1 MRRVAAIAILMLA
14 LTPLFALSNPFDSI
28 LSMSSQQGY
37 RGQLYTQ
44 ASLARQGGEDVDY
57 ISQKASDIDIE
68 SLVDQRVEEL
78 LSQRPAG
85 DNSILYSRTMAE
97 RITQAVLDELE
108 AQSQPE
114 QPVEVDVEAIVD
126 EVVARLSQEFTV
138 SVDTDE
144 VATIAAQKV
153 ASSIPSSDAILEEVR
168 ASLDPDAIAD
178 EVYSRVMDELPQD
191 SSMRQHGFFVDGMIH
206 ATLLRGNDFVPG
218 GTFAFGYR
226 NGVSLYSLYT
236 RFDYF
241 LAPLGSTT
249 GRLATLEFMV
259 EPGLSFEYVVASQD
273 WQEVRLAVDFGYYM
287 QFIER
292 YDEPTVFYL
301 SYNGLMIRPTVSV
314 RANLYLFRVELG
326 LYYQSAVY
334 PRYSDYDG
342 FGLYIKLF

>member
-37 RGQLYTQ
+37 RGQIYTQ
-44 ASLARQGGEDVDY
+44 ASLARQVGEDVDY

-108 AQSQPE
+108 AQSE
-114 QPVEVDVEAIVD
+114 AVEPVEIDVEAIVD
-126 EVVARLSQEFTV
+126 EVVARLSQELTV

-153 ASSIPSSDAILEEVR
+153 ASSIPSPDAILEEVR

-191 SSMRQHGFFVDGMIH
+191 SSMRQHGFFVDGMMH

-342 FGLYIKLF
+342 FGIYIKLF